1 MLKINVLIIT
11 YKQEKL
17 ISRALDSILCQK
29 EWGLNK
35 IVICD
40 DNSPDNNWEV
50 IQDYYARYP
59 HIICA
64 YRNSENIGIY
74 RNAEKRIA
82 LRGQADLYI
91 RMAGDDAICDGYL
104 ESLQKF
110 CEDKSDVIRGHSVAI
125 YSDWKNVCPDGTE
138 ILRSNSAIANS
149 SSPVSLKIRGMICNR
164 SVAVSELL
172 LSRFQPIDQSKGLSW
187 AETQFDLQTQT
198 MSDINYYCSCVGSI
212 YYSGI
217 GISTKMQTL
226 HYYKEN
232 ILKYSLMLEHYE
244 LSSKDREYVKYHMFY
259 YKYIVYRKLSCL
271 FKSRLAY
278 WKSLDSLL
286 EYRLLPSIKSIY
298 RMIKTAYTTN

>member
-35 IVICD
+35 IIICD

-59 HIICA
+59 QIICA
-64 YRNSENIGIY
+64 YRNSENLGIY

-82 LRGQADLYI
+82 LRGEADLYI
-91 RMAGDDAICDGYL
+91 RMAGDDALCDGYL
-104 ESLQKF
+104 QSLQHF
-110 CEDKSDVIRGHSVAI
+110 CEDKYEIINGNSVAI

-138 ILRSNSAIANS
+138 TVRSNSAITCS
-149 SSPVSLKIRGMICNR
+149 SSPVSLKIRGVICNR

-172 LSRFQPIDQSKGLSW
+172 LSRFLPIDQSKGLSW
-187 AETQFDLQTQT
+187 AETQFDLQTQIL
-198 MSDINYYCSCVGSI
+198 SDINYYCPCVGSI

-217 GISTKMQTL
+217 GISTKMRTL
-226 HYYKEN
+226 SYYKEN
-232 ILKYSLMLEHYE
+232 ILKYSLMLETYN
-244 LSSKDREYVKYHMFY
+244 LAPKDKEYVTYHMFY
-259 YKYIVYRKLSCL
+259 YKYLVYRKLSYL
-271 FKSRLAY
+271 FKCRLAY
-278 WKSLDSLL
+278 MKSLNSVL
-286 EYRLLPSIKSIY
+286 EYRLLPSLKSIY
-298 RMIKTAYTTN
+298 RMIKIAYTTN